1 MPLNQPVTFLE
12 GHWTNI
18 LTWDMMIRRSTCGWV
33 TQIMSVKP
41 SVKQQL
47 TNKGTLWFLTI
58 GFDTAQKISS
68 LQGRPDEPDENGLAC
83 HKGGAVTDWQLP
95 AHSLLTLAMTRVTL
109 LCKSNRDQRE
119 REKYFPKQLL
129 SGLAIKTC
137 YFMPTARRSNSELGP
152 LGCPPIQHC
161 AIYKWTI
168 MAAFKREWLA
178 EIDWRKRGGHKICG
192 HCTMQLSHCKNGY

>member
-1 MPLNQPVTFLE
+1 MNQMKL
-12 GHWTNI
+12 WTGLSQRWGSDW
-18 LTWDMMIRRSTCGWV
+18 LTAPGSLSAHTGNDASHSSV
-33 TQIMSVKP
+33 QIKS
-41 SVKQQL
+41 
-47 TNKGTLWFLTI
+47 
-58 GFDTAQKISS
+58 
-68 LQGRPDEPDENGLAC
+68 RP
-83 HKGGAVTDWQLP
+83 T
-95 AHSLLTLAMTRVTL
+95 
-109 LCKSNRDQRE
+109 RE

-178 EIDWRKRGGHKICG
+178 EIDWRKRGITKLEF
-192 HCTMQLSHCKNGY
+192 MRWQLTEINRSTQIEEEIWQIKSSFLRFVFTYQPPYDVWKLN